1 MYWTLLWRMISKR
14 KHSGSEFI
22 MITSILH
29 QVDIPRTHRHGRIKK
44 YTTKWTKKFTEK
56 NYKMKRNTFMF
67 KERAVLKKRR
77 NIMNIMEK
85 MTTNI
90 SPVYKKKGRKK
101 IMIFCLQV
109 RLSSGIQPK

>member
-1 MYWTLLWRMISKR
+1 MENVQQTKTQQERIHNDNVY
-14 KHSGSEFI
+14 F
-22 MITSILH
+22 TSSRH
-29 QVDIPRTHRHGRIKK
+29 PRTHRHGRIKK
-44 YTTKWTKKFTEK
+44 YTTKRTMKFTEK
-56 NYKMKRNTFMF
+56 NYKMKRNTFVF
-67 KERAVLKKRR
+67 KEREVFKERR

-109 RLSSGIQPK
+109 RLSSEIQPK

>member
-29 QVDIPRTHRHGRIKK
+29 QVGIPRMHRHGRIKK
-44 YTTKWTKKFTEK
+44 YTTKRTIKFTEK
-56 NYKMKRNTFMF
+56 NYKMKRNMFVF
-67 KERAVLKKRR
+67 KEREVFKERQ

-85 MTTNI
+85 MTMNI
-90 SPVYKKKGRKK
+90 SPVYERKK
-101 IMIFCLQV
+101 IMIFCLPV
-109 RLSSGIQPK
+109 RL